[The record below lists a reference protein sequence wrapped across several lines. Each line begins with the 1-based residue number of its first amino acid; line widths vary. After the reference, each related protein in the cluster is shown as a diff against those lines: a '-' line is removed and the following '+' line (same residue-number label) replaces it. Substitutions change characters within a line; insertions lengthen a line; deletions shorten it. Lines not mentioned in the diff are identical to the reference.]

1 MKSSRKAPR
10 LLHVHVTLLEMRNVP
25 AKRES
30 SPSGQRI
37 ALMRAIEMTPAF
49 YRFLYREV
57 GKPHHW
63 FLRRDLNDEAL
74 SAEISPGKAEIFV
87 LYVEGCPAGF
97 IELDITEKPE
107 TVQIHYF
114 GLIPHF
120 QGRGLGKFFLSEAIF
135 AAWAHKPRRVL
146 VETNSLD
153 SPRAIIL
160 YQKMG
165 FGPIHTREE
174 NVPAWD

>member
-1 MKSSRKAPR
+1 MRSAQKPPR

-25 AKRES
+25 AKREAA
-30 SPSGQRI
+30 PSGPRI
-37 ALMRAIEMTPAF
+37 ALMRATDMTPQF

-63 FLRRDLNDEAL
+63 FLRRNLNDDEL
-74 SAEISPGKAEIFV
+74 NSEITPEKAEILV
-87 LYVEGCPAGF
+87 LYVDGCPAGF
-97 IELDITEKPE
+97 IELDVSEKPD

-135 AAWAHKPRRVL
+135 AAWAHEPRRVL

-165 FGPIHTREE
+165 FSPIETREE